1 MIQNRPNQT
10 GLIDI
15 KSRKDS
21 DNLAYWLVVM
31 GYYTSYNA
39 GLGATE
45 RRAVE
50 ASWLGGKIPFVVC
63 TCAFGIGI
71 NKSDCCW
78 IIHFHAPHLLSEYVQ
93 EI

>member
-1 MIQNRPNQT
+1 
-10 GLIDI
+10 
-15 KSRKDS
+15 
-21 DNLAYWLVVM
+21 M

-45 RRAVE
+45 RRVVE

-93 EI
+93 